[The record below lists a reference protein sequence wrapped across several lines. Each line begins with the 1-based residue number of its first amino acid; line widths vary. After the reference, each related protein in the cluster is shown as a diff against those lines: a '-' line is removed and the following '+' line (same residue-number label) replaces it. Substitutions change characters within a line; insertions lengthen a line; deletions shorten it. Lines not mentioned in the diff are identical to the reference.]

1 MRAVGATAQLERGP
15 NGGIVALSALSWLQ
29 RRKDFLQS
37 IWNEDERL
45 EEGPEGAAI
54 EAGRMIFVPVARDGS
69 IFNPGLIRGGKYQ
82 IGAKGEEQDFDSFEA
97 ALDALNAM
105 PVPRWRRPNE
115 LGNWGIVSGIAWQR
129 VERH

>member
-1 MRAVGATAQLERGP
+1 VRAVGASAQLERGP

-45 EEGPEGAAI
+45 EEGSEGAAI
-54 EAGRMIFVPVARDGS
+54 EAGRVIFVPVARDGS
-69 IFNPGLIRGGKYQ
+69 IFNPDLIRGGKYQ

-115 LGNWGIVSGIAWQR
+115 LGNWGSLSGIAWQR